1 MRSSGWRL
9 KTGMV
14 SISLSFA
21 GCWSRVQKADQ
32 HRLSGHLLGAPCSFF
47 CQILLSK
54 DFHVFHFWL
63 DTAFPNA
70 ELTYGWD
77 SLKQVCE
84 KGSNL

>member
-9 KTGMV
+9 KTDMV
-14 SISLSFA
+14 SIPLSFA

-47 CQILLSK
+47 LPNTIKQGLSC
-54 DFHVFHFWL
+54 FHFWL
-63 DTAFPNA
+63 DTAFPTA

-84 KGSNL
+84 KSSNL